1 MKLQQNCFIW
11 FKMNYDNIMALYLLL
26 LKKKEKEIRK
36 FKLIYGVDE
45 LVLKLF
51 QLLMFSKQ
59 I

>member
-1 MKLQQNCFIW
+1 
-11 FKMNYDNIMALYLLL
+11 MNYDNIMALYLLL